1 MRLSQRRAAE
11 GCLMVTPLMLG
22 CFVFYLAPFILVV
35 MQSLSW
41 GIGYT
46 QRFGGWENYRQI
58 LQNEMFRLAAWNTA
72 RFLLVALPAILILS
86 FAIALMLRK
95 FTNQHKFLKSA
106 LLLPYIMPVVGTVL
120 MIDVVFAES
129 GLINQ
134 GLSAVGLPIVDWL
147 QGGEAFGVVVALYL
161 WKNTGYSVIMLLA
174 GLVTID
180 DDQYGVA
187 DLDGASAWQKFIHIT
202 LPQMWYSIFFAAVFS
217 LINAFKCFRDIFL
230 IGGIHPN
237 RSIYMLQ
244 HFINNAFQNMNYS
257 KLAVSSA
264 LMFTVV
270 AILFALCYRF
280 VIRKEA
286 YKE

>member
-1 MRLSQRRAAE
+1 MSLSKRRAVE
-11 GCLMVTPLMLG
+11 GYLMVMPLMLG
-22 CFVFYLAPFILVV
+22 CILFYLAPFLLVV
-35 MQSLSW
+35 IQSLSW
-41 GIGYT
+41 GTGYS
-46 QRFGGWENYRQI
+46 QQFCGLDHYRQV
-58 LQNEMFRLAAWNTA
+58 LQNEMFGLAAWNTA
-72 RFLLVALPAILILS
+72 RFLIVALPAIMVFS
-86 FAIALMLRK
+86 FAVALMLRK
-95 FTNQHKFLKSA
+95 FTDQHKFLKSV

-120 MIDVVFAES
+120 MVEVLFAET

-134 GLSAVGLPIVDWL
+134 SLYTLGLPIVDWL
-147 QGGEAFGVVVALYL
+147 QGEEAFGVVIALYL
-161 WKNTGYSVIMLLA
+161 WKNTGYSVILLLA

-187 DLDGASAWQKFIHIT
+187 DLDGAAAWQKFIHIT
-202 LPQMWYSIFFAAVFS
+202 MPQMWYSVFFAAVFS
-217 LINAFKCFRDIFL
+217 LINAFKCFREIFL

-257 KLAVSSA
+257 KLAVSSV

-270 AILFALCYRF
+270 AVVFALCYRF
-280 VIRKEA
+280 VVRKEA

>member
-58 LQNEMFRLAAWNTA
+58 LQNEMFHLAAWNTA

-120 MIDVVFAES
+120 MIDVLFAES

-134 GLSAVGLPIVDWL
+134 GLSAVGLPIVNWL
-147 QGGEAFGVVVALYL
+147 QGREAFGVVVALYL